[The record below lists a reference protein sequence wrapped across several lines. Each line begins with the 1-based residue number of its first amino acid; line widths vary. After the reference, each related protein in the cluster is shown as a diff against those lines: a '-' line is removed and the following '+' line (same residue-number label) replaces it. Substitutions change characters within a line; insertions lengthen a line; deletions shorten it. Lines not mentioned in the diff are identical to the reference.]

1 MVISDLLEH
10 VPESFGSTVKK
21 KRKPRA
27 SDMPKLPK
35 SAYLFYSMA
44 HRAQAREQIG
54 GGQAKDVMKLLARMW
69 RALDEKDK
77 HVCIHEKEL
86 R

>member
-1 MVISDLLEH
+1 
-10 VPESFGSTVKK
+10 K

-44 HRAQAREQIG
+44 HRAQAREQTG

-69 RALDEKDK
+69 RSLDEKDK
-77 HVCIHEKEL
+77 HPYYLRAMEEKKRYNREMRL
-86 R
+86 Y